1 MESQTK
7 TQTIKFKKVLVGAE
21 EASGSSG
28 WISKKP
34 LPKMLRCGSAKCV
47 CYNTPNYVSSEEEE
61 EKKDNDV
68 FPILTQV
75 PEDTIEDDNVGLHHN
90 HTCCAYTIK
99 KNVKLQFILHLFF
112 YLSKNIKD
120 PKTQVSNSN
129 IDDEGADT
137 EDSTAAGAAAEK
149 EDPRPNKMLRSTTT
163 TIVNSLA
170 KRASNNIKD
179 VVAVADKEIQE
190 LKDEIEEF
198 RRDYDDVIS
207 SSDLRTLRTIKKI
220 LTVGTVLT
228 PGDYRAL
235 RPIRG
240 QFMWGTFNLMQRY
253 GFFAKT

>member
-1 MESQTK
+1 
-7 TQTIKFKKVLVGAE
+7 
-21 EASGSSG
+21 
-28 WISKKP
+28 
-34 LPKMLRCGSAKCV
+34 
-47 CYNTPNYVSSEEEE
+47 
-61 EKKDNDV
+61 
-68 FPILTQV
+68 
-75 PEDTIEDDNVGLHHN
+75 
-90 HTCCAYTIK
+90 
-99 KNVKLQFILHLFF
+99 
-112 YLSKNIKD
+112 
-120 PKTQVSNSN
+120 
-129 IDDEGADT
+129 
-137 EDSTAAGAAAEK
+137 
-149 EDPRPNKMLRSTTT
+149 MLRSTTT